1 MTSGLKLVAFLLAHA
16 GLGLVMNQVSI
27 LVFIHA
33 LVTILIALRLAG
45 TIQPERVA
53 PVLGY
58 ITGCEVLWRMTTDRL
73 PWELGKYAVILVCG
87 VAIVRARGLK
97 GIVPPLM
104 FFSLLLPSAVLTL
117 MDFPAGEARQQISF
131 NLSGPLAL
139 AMSAAFFLVTRPSF
153 ADVERI
159 FLALMGPAVSIAALA
174 LSGILTNPDITFNTE
189 SNFATSGGFGPN
201 QVSSMLGL
209 GALAAFYVVV
219 TSETWPPRLIA
230 FVAMSW
236 LATQSAL
243 TFSRGGLFSASGA
256 AIVSLLFF
264 LGDRRMRLWVAPVA
278 IVVVVLGRYAVWPS
292 LDQFTDGTITARFA
306 EADMTRRDDLGAEDL
321 TAWNEHPV
329 IGIGP
334 GRSSLVHDERII
346 AHTEFTRLLAEH
358 GSFGA
363 AAIVL
368 LLFAAVQNIRRS
380 GSTKAMGFSAGM
392 MTWACLFM
400 LNSAMRTA
408 APSFIFGLAFA
419 AIGPRERTVRLVQP
433 VPLPLRVPGPTPF
446 RRLWAAADESQS

>member
-1 MTSGLKLVAFLLAHA
+1 MTSSPRLVAFLIAHA
-16 GLGLVMNQVSI
+16 ALGLAMNQVSI

-58 ITGCEVLWRMTTDRL
+58 VTGCEVLWRMTTDRL

-87 VAIVRARGLK
+87 VAIVRARGMR

-104 FFSLLLPSAVLTL
+104 CFSLLLPSAVLTL

-159 FLALMGPAVSIAALA
+159 FLALMGPAVSIASLA
-174 LSGILTNPDITFNTE
+174 LFGILTNPDLTFNTE

-209 GALAAFYVVV
+209 GALAAFYVLVM
-219 TSETWPPRLIA
+219 SETWPPRLIA
-230 FVAMSW
+230 FAVMGW
-236 LATQSAL
+236 LATQCAL
-243 TFSRGGLFSASGA
+243 TFSRGGLFAAGGA
-256 AIVSLLFF
+256 ALVSLLFF

-278 IVVVVLGRYAVWPS
+278 IAVVLLGRYAVWPS

-306 EADMTRRDDLGAEDL
+306 EAEMTRRDDLGAEDL
-321 TAWNEHPV
+321 TAWYENPV
-329 IGIGP
+329 FGIGP

-358 GSFGA
+358 GSLGA
-363 AAIVL
+363 AAMVL
-368 LLFAAVQNIRRS
+368 LLFAVVRNIRRS

-392 MTWACLFM
+392 TAWACLFM
-400 LNSAMRTA
+400 VNSAMRTA

-419 AIGPRERTVRLVQP
+419 AIGPRVRTARLVQP
-433 VPLPLRVPGPTPF
+433 VPLPLRVPGLTPF
-446 RRLWAAADESQS
+446 RRVWSAADEHQI